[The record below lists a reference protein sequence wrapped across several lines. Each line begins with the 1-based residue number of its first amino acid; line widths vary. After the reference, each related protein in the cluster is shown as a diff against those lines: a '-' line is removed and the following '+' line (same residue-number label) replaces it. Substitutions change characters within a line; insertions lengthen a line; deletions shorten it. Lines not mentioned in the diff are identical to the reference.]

1 MNNRKSEM
9 AQDYDTLFK
18 PSERMRDLQFLEE
31 IEQNPKV
38 SQRELSH
45 KFGIALGVTNA
56 CIKRMARRG
65 LIRLKGIPPRRIAYY
80 VTPKGFAEKANLA
93 LRFFSYNIR
102 HYAEMKKQIS
112 KKLLEMQKKGVRRIL
127 FFGASEEMEVAYV
140 TLQGLNLELVGIVDE
155 DEGKQG
161 KELLGYRVQKPEV
174 ISFLQPDGILIS
186 CLTDTERIFD
196 GLKKQ
201 VDIKKICIEQL

>member
-1 MNNRKSEM
+1 M
-9 AQDYDTLFK
+9 AQDQDTLFK
-18 PSERMRDLQFLEE
+18 PSEEMRDLLLLEE

-80 VTPKGFAEKANLA
+80 LSPKRYLEKANLT

-112 KKLLEMQKKGVRRIL
+112 KKLIEMQDGGVKRVAFYWL
-127 FFGASEEMEVAYV
+127 SDEMEVAYI
-140 TLQGLNLELVGIVDE
+140 TLQGLDMKLVGIMDDE
-155 DEGKQG
+155 KHRGKNV
-161 KELLGYRVQKPEV
+161 LGYRVMRPKEV
-174 ISFLQPDGILIS
+174 ISLNPDAILITAVKDQTS
-186 CLTDTERIFD
+186 YINNLI
-196 GLKKQ
+196 KQ
-201 VDIKKICIEQL
+201 REWNSIKVLNIQR

>member
-1 MNNRKSEM
+1 MR
-9 AQDYDTLFK
+9 QDDTLFK

-65 LIRLKGIPPRRIAYY
+65 LVRLKGIPPRRIAYY
-80 VTPKGFAEKANLA
+80 VTPKGFAEKTNLA

-102 HYAEMKKQIS
+102 HYAETKKQIGR
-112 KKLLEMQKKGVRRIL
+112 KLLEMQNSGVKRVA
-127 FFGASEEMEVAYV
+127 FYGVSDEMEVAYI
-140 TLQGLNLELVGIVDE
+140 TLQGLDMELVGIVDGE
-155 DEGKQG
+155 KNHGKKVFGYDVIGLREGKD
-161 KELLGYRVQKPEV
+161 LNA
-174 ISFLQPDGILIS
+174 DAILITS
-186 CLTDTERIFD
+186 MKDQNLSVKTLVKQKGWNSIKIFT
-196 GLKKQ
+196 
-201 VDIKKICIEQL
+201 I